1 MAQQS
6 ARPIA
11 FVTPMSLDSRAAEA
25 NKALHADI
33 KKSLDKEEEHTD
45 QETGLTSP

>member
-25 NKALHADI
+25 NKALQADM
-33 KKSLDKEEEHTD
+33 KKSLDEEEEQID
-45 QETGLTSP
+45 SEE